1 MDVAPERSHAAQAQ
15 ADQACAT
22 VWSLLETLEPR
33 TRGAFMLH
41 ALLAEDLPTVA
52 RWLGVG
58 LEDCRARVAQARIQL
73 RASLGDLAASNP
85 SLFFPFP
92 GVTMSPRLDY
102 LRQAPQAFKKY
113 LDFNLLAKDRSI
125 EQSLGDLV
133 AIRASQVN
141 GCAFCVDMHVKE
153 ATVHGERPLRLHHLA
168 IWRESTLFTPRE
180 RAALAWTEV
189 LTRIPE
195 HGIADDLY
203 DHVRTQ
209 LTEAELTDLTWLVVA
224 INGWNRVN
232 VAFRN
237 EPGSKDAEYGLDKAN
252 LA

>member
-1 MDVAPERSHAAQAQ
+1 M
-15 ADQACAT
+15 T
-22 VWSLLETLEPR
+22 
-33 TRGAFMLH
+33 
-41 ALLAEDLPTVA
+41 
-52 RWLGVG
+52 
-58 LEDCRARVAQARIQL
+58 
-73 RASLGDLAASNP
+73 
-85 SLFFPFP
+85 
-92 GVTMSPRLDY
+92 PRLDY

-141 GCAFCVDMHVKE
+141 GCAFCVDMHIKE
-153 ATVHGERPLRLHHLA
+153 ATVHGERALRLHHLA
-168 IWRESTLFTPRE
+168 IWRESKLFTPRE

-195 HGIADDLY
+195 HGVADDLY
-203 DHVRTQ
+203 DRVRTQ